1 MDKRG
6 EKQVSADIVPPARAK
21 TIAEFCAANTISKP
35 LFYKLKKQGL
45 APCVTEAG
53 ARRFITPES
62 EAAWRK
68 AMTKSAEHAAA

>member
-1 MDKRG
+1 M
-6 EKQVSADIVPPARAK
+6 SADIVPPAKAT
-21 TIAEFCAANTISKP
+21 TISEFCAANTISVP

-53 ARRFITPES
+53 TRRFITPES

-68 AMTKSAEHAAA
+68 AMTRPAEQAAA

>member
-1 MDKRG
+1 
-6 EKQVSADIVPPARAK
+6 VNADIMPPAKAK
-21 TIAEFCAANTISKP
+21 TIPEFCDANTISVP

-62 EAAWRK
+62 ETAWRK
-68 AMTKSAEHAAA
+68 AMTKPS

>member
-1 MDKRG
+1 VYERE
-6 EKQVSADIVPPARAK
+6 EKPVSDAKAK
-21 TIAEFCAANTISKP
+21 TIPEFCDANTISVP

-62 EAAWRK
+62 ESAWRR
-68 AMTKSAEHAAA
+68 AMTKPAGYLESLT